1 MGIASQNAK
10 PAVILAVAKQ
20 PNINTLSVTEKI
32 EANLAEIQKSLPKDI
47 HMDTHIFRQADFIE
61 ASVNN
66 VARALVEDAVLVVVI
81 LFLFLGSLRTTIIS
95 VIAIPLS
102 LLASMVVL
110 YLLGMDINTMTLGG
124 LCIAIGSLVDDAIID
139 VENVYKRLRQNHRLP
154 VEERANDFKVVFD
167 ASAEIRS
174 SILNASF
181 IIMVTFVPL
190 FFLSGMEGRMLK
202 PLGIAYI
209 VALGMSLIVAMT
221 VTPLLCRMMLT
232 DEK

>member
-47 HMDTHIFRQADFIE
+47 HMDTHIFRQVDFIE

-66 VARALVEDAVLVVVI
+66 VVRALVEGAVLVVII

-124 LCIAIGSLVDDAIID
+124 
-139 VENVYKRLRQNHRLP
+139 
-154 VEERANDFKVVFD
+154 RASPP
-167 ASAEIRS
+167 AH
-174 SILNASF
+174 
-181 IIMVTFVPL
+181 
-190 FFLSGMEGRMLK
+190 
-202 PLGIAYI
+202 
-209 VALGMSLIVAMT
+209 
-221 VTPLLCRMMLT
+221 
-232 DEK
+232 